1 MTREEAVKLALERR
15 GNFAKE
21 IEKLEKYEK
30 GDTATSFSVKI
41 KSTISRA
48 RSFLM
53 SYRLY
58 EKDVI
63 KEKAIKLIK
72 ERYKSAVSKW
82 DSEVTVHENAK
93 RLGIAHHTALRMA
106 EIFGLKYSKA
116 WKRSA
121 KRILRE
127 NRIIEFKRMG
137 VKDAEIGRFFNVS
150 REYVRQIIILHEARN
165 KEPVQ
170 TIS

>member
-1 MTREEAVKLALERR
+1 MTREEAIKLVLERR

-21 IEKLEKYEK
+21 VEKLEKYEK
-30 GDTATSFSVKI
+30 GDTATSFSIKI

-48 RSFLM
+48 RGFLM
-53 SYRLY
+53 FYRLY
-58 EKDVI
+58 EKDI
-63 KEKAIKLIK
+63 LKEKAIKLIK
-72 ERYKSAVSKW
+72 ERYQDKVTEW
-82 DSEVTVHENAK
+82 DKEITVHENAK
-93 RLGIAHHTALRMA
+93 RLGIAHHTAIKVA
-106 EIFGLKYSKA
+106 EIFGLKYSKT

-127 NRIIEFKRMG
+127 KRIIEFKQMG